1 MLLRAVAPDLTD
13 RQRLDVLRR
22 TAIPA
27 GYPLD
32 QAGPDGGWLRIDLVA
47 AYEAVGAR

>member
-1 MLLRAVAPDLTD
+1 MNSAILT
-13 RQRLDVLRR
+13 R

-32 QAGPDGGWLRIDLVA
+32 QTGADGGWLRIDLA
-47 AYEAVGAR
+47 AALAAQP